1 MRPVNLA
8 AYFTLIKA
16 HLRSSK
22 CKRTHV
28 TMMSHAVHG
37 EFEPEERDYHGRT
50 SLSWSACRLYIKP
63 LIIFHTDLIVLR
75 CLCTDRQNLHRK
87 KAIIAKGVFPCYAS
101 HYASSSLSWLYIKA
115 LNIFHSNLI
124 VLIGIWKEDVE
135 QGELGTVNFF
145 HQYWIE
151 SGKFWLI
158 CLIHSSV
165 VSVSSEQCKHVNW
178 LTTHAI
184 SKPQITKFY
193 SRTNQALN

>member
-1 MRPVNLA
+1 
-8 AYFTLIKA
+8 
-16 HLRSSK
+16 
-22 CKRTHV
+22 
-28 TMMSHAVHG
+28 MMSCFSRRICTGRKGLSRKDVTKLVRLQIVYKAFYYFSYLFDCFALLVYWPPK
-37 EFEPEERDYHGRT
+37 FASEESDYREG
-50 SLSWSACRLYIKP
+50 SLSL
-63 LIIFHTDLIVLR
+63 L
-75 CLCTDRQNLHRK
+75 CL
-87 KAIIAKGVFPCYAS
+87 

-135 QGELGTVNFF
+135 QGELGAVNFF

-178 LTTHAI
+178 LTTRDI
-184 SKPQITKFY
+184 KT
-193 SRTNQALN
+193 TNNSILF

>member
-1 MRPVNLA
+1 MWFQEWNDNSYKPFKIRPVNLA
-8 AYFTLIKA
+8 AYFTLMKA

-28 TMMSHAVHG
+28 TMMSSFSRRICTGRKGLSRKDVTKLVRLQIVYKA
-37 EFEPEERDYHGRT
+37 FDYFSYRFD
-50 SLSWSACRLYIKP
+50 C
-63 LIIFHTDLIVLR
+63 LR

-151 SGKFWLI
+151 SGKF
-158 CLIHSSV
+158 
-165 VSVSSEQCKHVNW
+165 
-178 LTTHAI
+178 
-184 SKPQITKFY
+184 
-193 SRTNQALN
+193 

>member
-1 MRPVNLA
+1 MQIVYKA
-8 AYFTLIKA
+8 FDYFSYRFDCFALLVKWSPDWQTL
-16 HLRSSK
+16 
-22 CKRTHV
+22 
-28 TMMSHAVHG
+28 
-37 EFEPEERDYHGRT
+37 
-50 SLSWSACRLYIKP
+50 
-63 LIIFHTDLIVLR
+63 
-75 CLCTDRQNLHRK
+75 QRK
-87 KAIIAKGVFPCYAS
+87 KGIIAEGRFPCYAF

-165 VSVSSEQCKHVNW
+165 VSVSSEQCKHINW